1 LSFAAILLS
10 YAVTNYGTRSLPYW
24 QIPVFVISIMCYF
37 AYIIPVWINSPKAS
51 HSEVWTGF
59 ANEGGWSS
67 MGLAVLVGQLS
78 GIGMQTGV
86 DTVREIMYG
95 LILLLG

>member
-1 LSFAAILLS
+1 
-10 YAVTNYGTRSLPYW
+10 
-24 QIPVFVISIMCYF
+24 MCYF

-86 DTVREIMYG
+86 DTVSKA
-95 LILLLG
+95 LSTTAWAATNQLLGRAYG